1 MKILISRPLCTL
13 EQHILKWGNV
23 LHVQY
28 EVENST
34 KLLTILKPNYQETFQ
49 FEASGQ

>member
-1 MKILISRPLCTL
+1 MRILISSPLCTL

-28 EVENST
+28 KVENST